1 MSASQPQSAMA
12 RRDGPPSDAW
22 LRSLSRLNAEAR
34 ALSLEPDGVTPVE
47 QVLAR
52 CKEHL
57 DASLD
62 LSKDPRVPDV
72 FVDLFELM
80 RFELHDLRRG
90 LHRLDDA
97 SNISTVLETCDRV
110 RGGIVRSTD
119 IVALSCPE
127 DLGAAEDLQ
136 DWRQRIARDVT
147 TALLVRRLYTVFRRQ
162 MRVNLEGSQER
173 ELVAALR
180 RVSTQIEVV
189 RRQPEFRS
197 FRLHDQQSFL
207 ALQRRLIE
215 WLQQR
220 SPRNVEDGRRVLSD
234 VGAFAGLLRGINHRH
249 VLVDFDRTRL
259 QAFRN
264 GIVGGRELP
273 RGAWNELFFATRLV
287 WGRDDEFDELL
298 ESTEPMPRSAWL
310 GAVERVLDG
319 IQSQPFDCVFPA
331 PADHPMMVR
340 TAWSTFLPSPPPLP
354 L

>member
-1 MSASQPQSAMA
+1 ARLRASHGGGDSLRAFRQGARRRDDHRDRADPRRGSGHLQLSRRCSRVCGPLGRALAPARGVPTSLGSRHRRRFGRWYGHRFWMSASQPQSAMA

-57 DASLD
+57 DACLD

-97 SNISTVLETCDRV
+97 SDISTVLEPCDRV
-110 RGGIVRSTD
+110 RGATVPGTEL
-119 IVALSCPE
+119 VALSGPE
-127 DLGAAEDLQ
+127 GLGAAADLQ
-136 DWRQRIARDVT
+136 EWRQRIARDVT

-189 RRQPEFRS
+189 RRQP
-197 FRLHDQQSFL
+197 
-207 ALQRRLIE
+207 
-215 WLQQR
+215 
-220 SPRNVEDGRRVLSD
+220 
-234 VGAFAGLLRGINHRH
+234 
-249 VLVDFDRTRL
+249 
-259 QAFRN
+259 
-264 GIVGGRELP
+264 
-273 RGAWNELFFATRLV
+273 
-287 WGRDDEFDELL
+287 
-298 ESTEPMPRSAWL
+298 
-310 GAVERVLDG
+310 
-319 IQSQPFDCVFPA
+319 
-331 PADHPMMVR
+331 
-340 TAWSTFLPSPPPLP
+340 
-354 L
+354 